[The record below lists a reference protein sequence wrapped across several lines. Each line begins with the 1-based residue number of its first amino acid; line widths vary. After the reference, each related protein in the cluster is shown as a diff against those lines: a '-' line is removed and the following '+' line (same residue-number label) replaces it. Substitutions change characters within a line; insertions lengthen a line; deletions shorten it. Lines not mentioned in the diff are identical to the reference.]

1 MDSNVRVLELAAQ
14 LTAFGILPVFFL
26 FLHEGFV
33 HFPWEYYSIT
43 IPYPLIWLFL
53 RRIDLRQGLFLQ
65 SHKRFPL
72 IF

>member
-43 IPYPLIWLFL
+43 IPYPLIWLF
-53 RRIDLRQGLFLQ
+53 
-65 SHKRFPL
+65 
-72 IF
+72 